1 MSDQPNA
8 EASPSKKRQTGRSP
22 SYPSF
27 AIDKA
32 LEQVAK
38 LAAKEGNYAV
48 PLKSA
53 MNAWGYSDK
62 SSGGRQ
68 SLATIKYFGLI
79 DIFGEGDDRKI
90 KVSDLA
96 RRILGDKRE
105 DETEK
110 KRLVRD
116 AAMTPSAHQTLF
128 AQYPSGL
135 ASDGTVHHFLVFEK
149 GFSEDAA
156 VDLIAEFKR
165 TAAYIGL
172 YEPQKEV
179 DIPGD
184 RGDGLDTGN
193 GLPVVAVGSTIQWTS
208 GGTDM
213 FATPA
218 TVLSVSPDGNWVFTD
233 AGDTWVPRKE
243 VTIVNTAQNLDA
255 PPPVPPELLAAR
267 EVVKRGNASYTG
279 KEGQTVLSRGQ
290 LKSGSFEVLVTG
302 IVGAKEIGKII
313 KVLEAQKFILADD
326 EEDGDD

>member
-1 MSDQPNA
+1 MQDQPKA
-8 EASPSKKRQTGRSP
+8 EASPKKRQTGRSP

-38 LAAKEGNYAV
+38 LAAKEGSYAV

-79 DIFGEGDDRKI
+79 DITGEGDDRKV

-110 KRLVRD
+110 KRLIRE
-116 AAMTPSAHQTLF
+116 AAMTPAAHQALF

-149 GFSEDAA
+149 GFSDDAA

-165 TAAYIGL
+165 TAAYVGL
-172 YEPQKEV
+172 YEPQKVV
-179 DIPGD
+179 DIQDDQCDDSG
-184 RGDGLDTGN
+184 TGN
-193 GLPVVAVGSTIQWTS
+193 GTPAVSVGSKIQWTS
-208 GGTDM
+208 AGVDM
-213 FATPA
+213 LAVPA

-233 AGDTWVPRKE
+233 AGDTWIPLKE
-243 VTIVNTAQNLDA
+243 VTIVNAAQILDA
-255 PPPVPPELLAAR
+255 PPPIPPELLAAR
-267 EVVKRGNASYTG
+267 DAMKRGSASSAL

-313 KVLEAQKFILADD
+313 KILEAQKLVLTDD